1 MLLTLGSLGSC
12 LVEDQRLVRAMLHEP
27 VDAIDTTGAG
37 DCFTAAFA
45 SYVAAGLT
53 LEEAMKLAGRVASLS
68 VLSKGC
74 QSSYR
79 KLGEL
84 PKDLQAPLVS
94 MIRGRSA
101 P

>member
-1 MLLTLGSLGSC
+1 
-12 LVEDQRLVRAMLHEP
+12 MLHEP
-27 VDAIDTTGAG
+27 VDAVDTTGAG
-37 DCFTAAFA
+37 DCFTGAFA

-53 LEEAMKLAGRVASLS
+53 LEEAMELAVRVASFS

-79 KLGEL
+79 EL
-84 PKDLQAPLVS
+84 EQLPEDLQAPLVT
-94 MIRGRSA
+94 MIRGRST